1 MLLEAQVRRVPVTGR
16 YGRRVHTSQR
26 QGCVTPCCQGRR
38 RAGAGCDYLSAAVT
52 PPHLRAA
59 NTLANTRPLQ
69 PYRRLF
75 FQPSSVLVEA
85 C

>member
-26 QGCVTPCCQGRR
+26 QGCSTSCCQGRR
-38 RAGAGCDYLSAAVT
+38 RAGAGHGYLPAAMT
-52 PPHLRAA
+52 PSHLHAA

-69 PYRRLF
+69 LYRRLF
-75 FQPSSVLVEA
+75 SQTSTVLVEA
-85 C
+85 